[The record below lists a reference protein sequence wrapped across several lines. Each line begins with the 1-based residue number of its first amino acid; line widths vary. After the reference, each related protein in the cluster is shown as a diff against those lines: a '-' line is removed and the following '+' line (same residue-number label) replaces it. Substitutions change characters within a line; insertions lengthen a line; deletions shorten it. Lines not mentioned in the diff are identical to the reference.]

1 MKHGFIKVACA
12 SPEIVVA
19 NPEKNA
25 ENIIEFMRRADL
37 AGVNLC
43 AFPELCLTGYT
54 CGDLFLSDRLINS
67 ARAQL
72 IRLRDASR
80 GLYPIFVVGL
90 PLRIQHK
97 LYNCAAV
104 IQNGHV
110 LALVP
115 KQHLPN
121 YGEFYEMRH
130 FAQPPQAQG
139 LLATVTLDGESIPL
153 CIGAVF
159 AHDALDAYRF
169 GIEICEDLWAPD
181 PPSRRLC
188 AMGATIILNPSAST
202 EAVGKSE
209 YRRMLISATSARYLC
224 GYVYVNA
231 GCTESTQD
239 VVFSSHNLI
248 SENGT
253 LLAEARPFATPD
265 LLITDIDV
273 NYLSSERQ
281 RMNTFTSESPA
292 VTLPFSQS
300 IHTTPLTRKISPA
313 PFGSGSDAA
322 MARRCETILDIQA
335 HGLKK
340 RIEHTHTW
348 KLVVGISGGL
358 DSCLALLV
366 MVRAMDMLGRNRSDI
381 HAISMPCFGTTARTK
396 DNASEMCRQ
405 LGVHFQEIFIAD
417 SVRQHFKD
425 IGHDESVRDVTYENS
440 QARERTQLLMD
451 YANQIGALV
460 IGTGDLS
467 ELALGWAT
475 YNGDHMSM
483 YGVNASIPKTLV
495 RRVVAHVADRSP
507 AALGDVLRDILDTP
521 VSPEL
526 LPAESDGSI
535 KQKTEDIVGPYKL
548 HDFFLYYTVR
558 CGFAPDKIRRLA
570 IRAFDGIYDE
580 ATIDRWL
587 NTFIR
592 RFFTQQFK
600 RSCLPD
606 GPKVGSVS
614 LSPRGDWRMP
624 SDASYAAFL
633 DDIQA

>member
-1 MKHGFIKVACA
+1 MNHGFIKVACA

-25 ENIIEFMRRADL
+25 DNIIEFMRKADL

-54 CGDLFLSDRLINS
+54 CGDLFLSDRLLVS
-67 ARAQL
+67 AKAQL

-80 GLYPIFVVGL
+80 GLYPIFVAGL
-90 PLRIQHK
+90 PLRVQQK

-104 IQNGHV
+104 IQNGHI
-110 LALVP
+110 LALIP

-139 LLATVTLDGESIPL
+139 LLAAVELEGESVPL
-153 CIGAVF
+153 CTGAVF
-159 AHDALDAYRF
+159 AHDTLDAYRF

-202 EAVGKSE
+202 ETVGKSE
-209 YRRMLISATSARYLC
+209 YRRMLINATAARCLC

-239 VVFSSHNLI
+239 AVFSSHNLI
-248 SENGT
+248 SESGT
-253 LLAEARPFATPD
+253 LLAEALPFAVPD

-273 NYLSSERQ
+273 NYLATERQ

-292 VTLPFSQS
+292 VTLSFSQS
-300 IHTTPLTRKISPA
+300 VHTTPLTRKISPA
-313 PFGSGSDAA
+313 PFGAGSEAA
-322 MARRCETILDIQA
+322 MAQRCETILNIQA

-340 RIEHTHTW
+340 RIEHTRTQ

-366 MVRAMDMLGRNRSDI
+366 MVRATDMLGRNRSDI

-396 DNASEMCRQ
+396 DNASEMCHQ
-405 LGVHFQEIFIAD
+405 LGVHFQEIYIAD

-495 RRVVAHVADRSP
+495 RRVVSHVANHSP

-535 KQKTEDIVGPYKL
+535 KQKTEDIVGPYEL
-548 HDFFLYYTVR
+548 HDFFLYYTIR

-570 IRAFDGIYDE
+570 IRAFKGNYDE
-580 ATIDRWL
+580 ATIDHWL
-587 NTFIR
+587 STFIR